1 MRARRVL
8 WRMRVLMGARLRML
22 RGVRGMRGI
31 RCMSLRCL
39 RLPGFRR
46 RRLRLRVA
54 IHPHSRRFSL
64 ERDGHQPV
72 RGAERHAID
81 ACARRQH
88 VCALSCCSIEYGDAV
103 ILRPRRYVGPVGA
116 EADAAHLGCRARVC
130 RHAHILVEVP
140 YGHQRVRAAYRQ
152 PRTRTIKREAVARAR
167 VAAQRVR
174 ALKAG
179 VVKHLHPLVGGQVH
193 QLAVARPRELVDLI
207 LVAEFDLARD
217 FLFMRIDEDKFIGH
231 GAHA

>member
-64 ERDGHQPV
+64 ERP
-72 RGAERHAID
+72 
-81 ACARRQH
+81 
-88 VCALSCCSIEYGDAV
+88 
-103 ILRPRRYVGPVGA
+103 
-116 EADAAHLGCRARVC
+116 
-130 RHAHILVEVP
+130 
-140 YGHQRVRAAYRQ
+140 
-152 PRTRTIKREAVARAR
+152 
-167 VAAQRVR
+167 
-174 ALKAG
+174 
-179 VVKHLHPLVGGQVH
+179 
-193 QLAVARPRELVDLI
+193 
-207 LVAEFDLARD
+207 
-217 FLFMRIDEDKFIGH
+217 
-231 GAHA
+231 